1 MKFDSRFL
9 RKTIAGDLKQHKW
22 FHLNIFLW
30 FTRKP
35 GEIDNLESKKL
46 LNKKKNSRTMATWSN
61 LKILLVVI
69 DFFFLVVI
77 LDSRFLLYMRNWLAH
92 RHESIYKLEY
102 ITKSRGFTQ
111 IHLIVMQFILG
122 IFIVFGLLLFLR
134 QSYVFIQV
142 FSLLFISFSIE
153 ALIVSIS
160 FLSHYLG
167 YMFSSF

>member
-1 MKFDSRFL
+1 
-9 RKTIAGDLKQHKW
+9 
-22 FHLNIFLW
+22 
-30 FTRKP
+30 
-35 GEIDNLESKKL
+35 
-46 LNKKKNSRTMATWSN
+46 MATWSN
-61 LKILLVVI
+61 LKILLVYR
-69 DFFFLVVI
+69 FFFPVVI

-92 RHESIYKLEY
+92 RQESIYKLEY

-167 YMFSSF
+167 YMFSLF